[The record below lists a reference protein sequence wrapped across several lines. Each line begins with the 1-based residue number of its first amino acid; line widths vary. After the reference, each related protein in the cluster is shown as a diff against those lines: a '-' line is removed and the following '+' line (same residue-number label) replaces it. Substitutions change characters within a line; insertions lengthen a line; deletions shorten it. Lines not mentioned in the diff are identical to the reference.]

1 MYLAA
6 ILGLFKALLVS
17 YSMPETNCK
26 NLQVSVEGTYT
37 LHT

>member
-6 ILGLFKALLVS
+6 VLGLFKALLVS
-17 YSMPETNCK
+17 YSMPEKNCE